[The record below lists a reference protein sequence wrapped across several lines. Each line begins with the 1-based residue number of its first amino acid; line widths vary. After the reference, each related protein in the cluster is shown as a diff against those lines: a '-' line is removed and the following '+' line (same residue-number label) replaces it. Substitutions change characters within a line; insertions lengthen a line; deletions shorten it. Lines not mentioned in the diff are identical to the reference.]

1 MSVYFAENRLIGQF
15 DVRWGMCQFNYMFYV
30 LQELQGI
37 SDLSGIRLQ
46 LEDEY
51 SDVSAISDIESSVLL
66 C

>member
-1 MSVYFAENRLIGQF
+1 MLGYALFLLYS
-15 DVRWGMCQFNYMFYV
+15 V

-37 SDLSGIRLQ
+37 CDLSGIQLQ

-51 SDVSAISDIESSVLL
+51 SDVSAISDIESSLVL